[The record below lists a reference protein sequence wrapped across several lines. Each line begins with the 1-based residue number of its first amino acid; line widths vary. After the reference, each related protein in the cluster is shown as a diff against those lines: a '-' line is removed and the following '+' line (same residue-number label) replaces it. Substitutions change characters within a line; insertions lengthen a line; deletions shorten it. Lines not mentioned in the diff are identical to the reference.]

1 MIVLS
6 EKRTSEVVYG
16 LALTKAVQ
24 RGLDRKIIF
33 STMATICAPFNLLI
47 LSRSMSDTAL
57 KLRPLADRLLVEAI
71 SEDEVTKA
79 GIILPDTVDKEKPE
93 KGRVVALGSG
103 KLLDNGQRLAWEV
116 KAGDVVFFK
125 KYAPDEIKV
134 DDKEY
139 LILSESDILAVLV
152 Q

>member
-1 MIVLS
+1 M
-6 EKRTSEVVYG
+6 
-16 LALTKAVQ
+16 
-24 RGLDRKIIF
+24 
-33 STMATICAPFNLLI
+33 
-47 LSRSMSDTAL
+47 
-57 KLRPLADRLLVEAI
+57 KLQPLADRLIVEAI
-71 SEDEVTKA
+71 SVDEVTKA

-103 KLLDNGQRLAWEV
+103 KLLENGTRLAWEV
-116 KAGDVVFFK
+116 KVGDVVFFK

-139 LILSESDILAVLV
+139 LILAESDILAVLV

>member
-1 MIVLS
+1 MQL
-6 EKRTSEVVYG
+6 
-16 LALTKAVQ
+16 Q
-24 RGLDRKIIF
+24 
-33 STMATICAPFNLLI
+33 
-47 LSRSMSDTAL
+47 
-57 KLRPLADRLLVEAI
+57 PLADRLIVEAI
-71 SEDEVTKA
+71 SVDEVTKA

-103 KLLDNGQRLAWEV
+103 KLLENGTRLAWEV
-116 KAGDVVFFK
+116 KVGDVVFFK

-139 LILSESDILAVLV
+139 LILAESDILAVLV

>member
-1 MIVLS
+1 MHMQL
-6 EKRTSEVVYG
+6 
-16 LALTKAVQ
+16 Q
-24 RGLDRKIIF
+24 
-33 STMATICAPFNLLI
+33 
-47 LSRSMSDTAL
+47 
-57 KLRPLADRLLVEAI
+57 PLGDRLIVEPI

-93 KGRVVALGSG
+93 KGRVLFLGSG
-103 KLLDNGQRLAWEV
+103 KLLDNGQRLAWEIKV
-116 KAGDVVFFK
+116 GDVVFFK

-134 DDKEY
+134 EDKTY